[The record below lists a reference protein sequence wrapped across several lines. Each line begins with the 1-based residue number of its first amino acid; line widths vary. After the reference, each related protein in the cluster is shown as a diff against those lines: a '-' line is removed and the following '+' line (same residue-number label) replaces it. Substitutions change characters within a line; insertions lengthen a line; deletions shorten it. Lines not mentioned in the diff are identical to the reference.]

1 MEYDKTKYK
10 ILTWKNP
17 VMLHWIINPG
27 LVISELILGQRVP
40 KTMLIEKNSS
50 KTLQEKTK
58 IPCPHCGTLHSGLKW
73 STKNNAFKNWFG
85 LYCDN
90 CGNIIPCLTNLA
102 SYLLLALTFPIWIWF
117 KDKWKTTWLENQP
130 DRYRKLDLENVPNP
144 FDGNGWISQGLY
156 WGLFMYICMILMYPL
171 IDGESVTL
179 KKTLLSIPIWTI
191 GGLGFGYTMKLISGR
206 KTVKN

>member
-1 MEYDKTKYK
+1 MTGVQ
-10 ILTWKNP
+10 T
-17 VMLHWIINPG
+17 
-27 LVISELILGQRVP
+27 
-40 KTMLIEKNSS
+40 
-50 KTLQEKTK
+50 
-58 IPCPHCGTLHSGLKW
+58 C
-73 STKNNAFKNWFG
+73 
-85 LYCDN
+85 
-90 CGNIIPCLTNLA
+90 
-102 SYLLLALTFPIWIWF
+102 ALPI
-117 KDKWKTTWLENQP
+117 WLENQP